1 MAQSGASENKDQL
14 LERLLQGL
22 KDDNIGVLDEFAGYQ
37 KSTAP
42 FFEKVEVAHEFL
54 DLLTFKIKES
64 KSRMNKEQLSQY
76 SLGFL
81 RQTIRQYG
89 YNPKFVATQ
98 AKALITYYQ
107 NQKNLDKAIEV
118 CEFLI
123 LQGITDDDAKG
134 FHVRLDELYR
144 LKRKIEEKGGDA
156 SAISFASL
164 DDEYE
169 DEDEGRGDKD

>member
-1 MAQSGASENKDQL
+1 MIQEGGSEEKERL
-14 LERLLQGL
+14 LERLLAGL
-22 KDDNIGVLDEFAGYQ
+22 REDNIAILDEFAEYQ
-37 KSTAP
+37 KSGAP

-64 KSRMNKEQLSQY
+64 KSRMNKEQLSQF

-81 RQTIRQYG
+81 RQTIRPYG

-107 NQKNLDKAIEV
+107 NQKNLEKAIEV

-144 LKRKIEEKGGDA
+144 LKRKIEEKGGDL
-156 SAISFASL
+156 SGISFTAL
-164 DDEYE
+164 DDEDG
-169 DEDEGRGDKD
+169 DESKD

>member
-1 MAQSGASENKDQL
+1 MAETGAPENKEQF

-22 KDDNIGVLDEFAGYQ
+22 KEDSITVLDQFADYQ
-37 KSTAP
+37 KSGAP
-42 FFEKVEVAHEFL
+42 FFEKVEIAHEFL

-64 KSRMNKEQLSQY
+64 KSKMNKEQLSQY

-144 LKRKIEEKGGDA
+144 LKRKIEEKGGDV

-164 DDEYE
+164 DDDYE
-169 DEDEGRGDKD
+169 DDDEKD

>member
-1 MAQSGASENKDQL
+1 MTFEGSGSAKNEL
-14 LERLLQGL
+14 LEGMLKGL
-22 KDDNIGVLDEFAGYQ
+22 REDDITILDQFSEYQ
-37 KSTAP
+37 ASKAP
-42 FFEKVEVAHEFL
+42 FFDKVEVAHEFL

-64 KSRMNKEQLSQY
+64 KSRMNKEGLAQY
-76 SLGFL
+76 SLAFL
-81 RQTIRQYG
+81 RQTIRTYG

-118 CEFLI
+118 SEFLI

-144 LKRKIEEKGGDA
+144 LKRKIEEKGGDVSGIA
-156 SAISFASL
+156 FPMA
-164 DDEYE
+164 E
-169 DEDEGRGDKD
+169 DEDEDEDKG

>member
-1 MAQSGASENKDQL
+1 MTFEGSEPGKNEL
-14 LERLLQGL
+14 LEGMLKGL
-22 KDDNIGVLDEFAGYQ
+22 REDDIAILDQFSEYQ
-37 KSTAP
+37 ASQAP
-42 FFEKVEVAHEFL
+42 FFDKVEVAHEFL

-64 KSRMNKEQLSQY
+64 KSRMNKEGLAQ
-76 SLGFL
+76 F
-81 RQTIRQYG
+81 RTYG

-118 CEFLI
+118 SEFLI

-144 LKRKIEEKGGDA
+144 LKRKIEEKGGDV
-156 SAISFASL
+156 SGISFPMA
-164 DDEYE
+164 E
-169 DEDEGRGDKD
+169 DEDEEEDKG

>member
-1 MAQSGASENKDQL
+1 MTQEATGA
-14 LERLLQGL
+14 G
-22 KDDNIGVLDEFAGYQ
+22 KDDMLESMLKGLREDEIGVLDRFTDYQ

-64 KSRMNKEQLSQY
+64 KSKMNKELLAQF
-76 SLGFL
+76 SLAFL
-81 RQTIRQYG
+81 RQTVRTYG

-107 NQKNLDKAIEV
+107 NQKNLERAIEV

-144 LKRKIEEKGGDA
+144 LKRKIEEKGGDI
-156 SAISFASL
+156 SGISFPTMD
-164 DDEYE
+164 DDESDDSE
-169 DEDEGRGDKD
+169 E

>member
-1 MAQSGASENKDQL
+1 MTFEGSGSGKNEL
-14 LERLLQGL
+14 LESMLKGL
-22 KDDNIGVLDEFAGYQ
+22 REDDISILDQFSEYQ
-37 KSTAP
+37 ESQAP
-42 FFEKVEVAHEFL
+42 FFDKVEVAHEFL

-64 KSRMNKEQLSQY
+64 KSRMNKEGLAQF
-76 SLGFL
+76 SLAFL
-81 RQTIRQYG
+81 RRTIRTYG

-118 CEFLI
+118 SEFLI

-144 LKRKIEEKGGDA
+144 LKRKIEEKGGDV
-156 SAISFASL
+156 SGISFPMA
-164 DDEYE
+164 E
-169 DEDEGRGDKD
+169 DEEEEEEKG